1 MSKQGIFIPLI
12 TPLDEQ
18 GGVCHASVARLVAQS
33 RESAAGYIACLTSG
47 EGWRLADH
55 QWEAMV
61 RATLAAATDRT
72 VIVGLERPTTD
83 AVLALA
89 LRAEALRARAVM
101 LTTPFGPT
109 VSQGAMFEH
118 YRRIHDATG
127 LDLYLYNESALSGN
141 ATDFDTL
148 LAVAQLPRV
157 VGIKD
162 SPEQARTGQEIEAL
176 RSQGL
181 AYYIGW
187 EECLASGLP
196 SDGNVVS
203 LANLEPA
210 LCRLAV
216 QHCAPQLHD
225 EILRLAQAYQL
236 GADDWYRHVKTQLR
250 QRGVIATERLV
261 AAAEGEAA

>member
-12 TPLDEQ
+12 TPLDEL
-18 GGVCHASVARLVAQS
+18 GRVCHASVVRLVAQS

-47 EGWRLADH
+47 EGWRLAEH
-55 QWEAMV
+55 QWETMV
-61 RATLAAATDRT
+61 RATLAAASDRT

-89 LRAEALRARAVM
+89 LRAEALGARAVM
-101 LTTPFGPT
+101 LTTPFGPA

-118 YRRIHDATG
+118 YRRIHNATG

-141 ATDFDTL
+141 VTDFDTL
-148 LAVAQLPRV
+148 LAVARLPRV

-162 SPEQARTGQEIEAL
+162 SPEQARTAQEIEAL

-187 EECLASGLP
+187 EECLAAGLP

-216 QHCAPQLHD
+216 HLRGQELHD
-225 EILRLAQAYQL
+225 EILRLTRAYQL
-236 GADDWYRHVKTQLR
+236 GADDWYRYLKLR
-250 QRGVIATERLV
+250 LKQRGVIASERLV
-261 AAAEGEAA
+261 AATEGEVA

>member
-12 TPLDEQ
+12 TPLDEL
-18 GGVCHASVARLVAQS
+18 GRVCNASVARLVAQS
-33 RESAAGYIACLTSG
+33 RESATGYIACLTSG

-61 RATLAAATDRT
+61 RATLAAARDRI

-89 LRAEALRARAVM
+89 LRAEALGARAVM
-101 LTTPFGPT
+101 LTTPFGPA
-109 VSQGAMFEH
+109 VSRGAMLEH

-148 LAVAQLPRV
+148 MAVAELPRV

-162 SPEQARTGQEIEAL
+162 SPEQPRTEQEIEAL

-187 EECLASGLP
+187 EECLAAGLP
-196 SDGNVVS
+196 NDGNVVS

-216 QHCAPQLHD
+216 HHSGPQLHD

-236 GADDWYRHVKTQLR
+236 GADDWYRYLKLQLR
-250 QRGVIATERLV
+250 QRGIIASDRLV
-261 AAAEGEAA
+261 AATEVEVV